1 MTTIRCERCGKEYPE
16 DGKHYFD
23 ACMATVLEERDR
35 LRSFV
40 AAGGP
45 DARQSELRDVLFRTE
60 NERRMLVD
68 ALSRTQK
75 RGTELLEETRALKS
89 EIDLLRREVVLA
101 RRPVHGPCGNE
112 APGQL
117 SSLAGLHCELPWG
130 HEGWHQSGKS
140 TWTHGK
146 GNQENLRE
154 GSAVRIPGVGEV

>member
-1 MTTIRCERCGKEYPE
+1 MRALWQRVPRGRQALLRCVHGDCLGGTRQAPFVRRSRRSRCPSE
-16 DGKHYFD
+16 
-23 ACMATVLEERDR
+23 
-35 LRSFV
+35 
-40 AAGGP
+40 
-45 DARQSELRDVLFRTE
+45 ELRDVLFRTE

-130 HEGWHQSGKS
+130 HEGWHQSGES
-140 TWTHGK
+140 TWTHGE

-154 GSAVRIPGVGEV
+154 GSAVRIPGVGE